1 MKRDEIKAGALL
13 SYLNLLIGNL
23 IPFIYTPIMLRM
35 LGQAEYGIY
44 GIAQSVMGY
53 IGLLNFGIGGS
64 IIRYLAKYRAEG
76 DLDGEQRVFGLFIK
90 IYSVIGA
97 AILLVGTFCSFH
109 LGFYGRSL
117 MPDELLLLER
127 LVRLMTLNTAIFMPF
142 NVFSSMILAHERFIF
157 SKTASLIT
165 SVVSPCLNLVL
176 LFLGFGSIGLV
187 LSATVLNFVTYAIY
201 TVYVIRRL
209 HIRPC
214 FQRVGGGL
222 LGEIIRFSLFV
233 FLANIV
239 DILFWSTDKLIIGWA
254 VGAVATAVYNIG
266 ATFNTYITSLS
277 TAISGVLMPKVT
289 KMAVEDTPPS
299 EFTAL
304 FIKVGRLQFLLI
316 SFIASAF
323 VAFGRQF
330 IALWA
335 GAGYEDAYYV
345 ALLVMIPVTV
355 PLIQN
360 TGLNILYAMNK
371 HQFRSVVYLC
381 IAVLNVGLTFW
392 WVEEYGIIGAAM
404 ATCIAYVVG
413 NILIINWYY
422 YKKIGIDIPL
432 FWKNILHM
440 CPVML
445 VMGTAGWFILD
456 ALLISNWLIFFALA
470 TAYTLI
476 YWVLAY
482 FFMMNDYERAFIK
495 GPVLKIFT
503 RMKGRENGNE
513 PPYQQH

>member
-1 MKRDEIKAGALL
+1 MKRNEIKAGALL

-64 IIRYLAKYRAEG
+64 IIRYLSKYRAEG
-76 DLDGEQRVFGLFIK
+76 NLEGERRVFGLFIK
-90 IYSVIGA
+90 IYSVIGVA
-97 AILLVGTFCSFH
+97 VLIVGTFCSFH
-109 LGFYGRSL
+109 LGAYGRSL
-117 MPDELLLLER
+117 TSDELVLLER

-157 SKTASLIT
+157 SKTVSLIT

-187 LSATVLNFVTYAIY
+187 LSTTALNFVTYAIY

-209 HIRPC
+209 HIRPG
-214 FQRVGGGL
+214 FKKVENGL
-222 LGEIIRFSLFV
+222 ISEIIGFSLFV
-233 FLANIV
+233 FVANIV

-254 VGAVATAVYNIG
+254 IGSVATAVYNVG
-266 ATFNTYITSLS
+266 ATFNNYITGLS

-289 KMAVEDTPPS
+289 NMAVNDTPPS

-304 FIKVGRLQFLLI
+304 FIKVGRLQFLLT
-316 SFIASAF
+316 SFIVSAF

-335 GAGYEDAYYV
+335 GDGYETAYYV

-371 HQFRSVVYLC
+371 HRFRSAVYLC
-381 IAVLNVGLTFW
+381 IAVLNVGLTFL
-392 WVEEYGIIGAAM
+392 WVERYGIIGAAI
-404 ATCIAYVVG
+404 ATCIAYVIG

-422 YKKIGIDIPL
+422 YKKIGIDISL
-432 FWKNILHM
+432 FWKNIAQM

-445 VMGTAGWFILD
+445 LMGAVGWIVLD
-456 ALLISNWLIFFALA
+456 KIVIGSWLIFFALA
-470 TAYTLI
+470 VVYAVI
-476 YWVLAY
+476 YWILAY
-482 FFMMNDYERAFIK
+482 FFMMNDYEKTFIK
-495 GPVLKIFT
+495 GPVSKIFSHIKE
-503 RMKGRENGNE
+503 R
-513 PPYQQH
+513 

>member
-13 SYLNLLIGNL
+13 SYLNLLLGNL

-53 IGLLNFGIGGS
+53 IGLLSFGIGGS
-64 IIRYLAKYRAEG
+64 IIRYLSKYRAEG
-76 DLDGEQRVFGLFIK
+76 DLDGERRVFGLFIK

-97 AILLVGTFCSFH
+97 AVLIVGTFCSFH
-109 LGFYGRSL
+109 LGAYGRSL
-117 MPDELLLLER
+117 TPDELVLLER
-127 LVRLMTLNTAIFMPF
+127 LVRLMSLNTAVFMPF
-142 NVFSSMILAHERFIF
+142 NVFSSMILAHEKFIF
-157 SKTASLIT
+157 SKTISLIT

-187 LSATVLNFVTYAIY
+187 LSATALNFVTYAIY
-201 TVYVIRRL
+201 TVYVIRRMG
-209 HIRPC
+209 IRPS

-222 LGEIIRFSLFV
+222 LSEIIRFSLFV

-254 VGAVATAVYNIG
+254 IGSVATAIYNVG
-266 ATFNTYITSLS
+266 ATFNSYVTGLS
-277 TAISGVLMPKVT
+277 TAISGVLMPRVT
-289 KMAVEDTPPS
+289 NMAVKDTLPS

-316 SFIASAF
+316 SFIVSAF

-330 IALWA
+330 IAIWA
-335 GAGYEDAYYV
+335 GAGYEEAYYV

-360 TGLNILYAMNK
+360 TGLNILYAMNR
-371 HQFRSVVYLC
+371 HRFRSLVYLG
-381 IAVLNVGLTFW
+381 IAILNVGLTFW
-392 WVEEYGIIGAAM
+392 WVEKYGIIGAAI
-404 ATCIAYVVG
+404 ATCVAYVIG

-422 YKKIGIDIPL
+422 YKKIGINIPL

-445 VMGTAGWFILD
+445 VMGATGWLVLNHLRID
-456 ALLISNWLIFFALA
+456 NWFVFFALA
-470 TAYTLI
+470 AVYTVI

-482 FFMMNDYERAFIK
+482 LFMMNDYEKSFVKA
-495 GPVLKIFT
+495 PVSRICT
-503 RMKGRENGNE
+503 RLRGRHHGR
-513 PPYQQH
+513 

>member
-1 MKRDEIKAGALL
+1 
-13 SYLNLLIGNL
+13 
-23 IPFIYTPIMLRM
+23 MLRM

-109 LGFYGRSL
+109 LGAYGRSL
-117 MPDELLLLER
+117 SPDELVLLER

-142 NVFSSMILAHERFIF
+142 NVFNSMILAHERFIF
-157 SKTASLIT
+157 SKMASLIT

-176 LFLGFGSIGLV
+176 LFMGFGSIGLV

-214 FQRVGGGL
+214 FQHVGGGL

-289 KMAVEDTPPS
+289 KMAVKNTPPS

-316 SFIASAF
+316 SFIVSAF

-371 HQFRSVVYLC
+371 HQFRSAVYLC
-381 IAVLNVGLTFW
+381 IAVLNAGLTFW

-445 VMGTAGWFILD
+445 VMGTVGWFILD
-456 ALLISNWLIFFALA
+456 ALHISNWLIFFALA
-470 TAYTLI
+470 AAYTLI
-476 YWVLAY
+476 YWISAY

>member
-1 MKRDEIKAGALL
+1 MKQDEIKAGALL

-23 IPFIYTPIMLRM
+23 IPFIYTPVMLRM

-64 IIRYLAKYRAEG
+64 IIRYLSKYRAEG
-76 DLDGEQRVFGLFIK
+76 DLEGERRVFGLFIK

-97 AILLVGTFCSFH
+97 TVLLVGTFCSFH
-109 LGFYGRSL
+109 LGSYGRSL
-117 MPDELLLLER
+117 TADELLLLER

-142 NVFSSMILAHERFIF
+142 NVFSSMILAHEKFIF
-157 SKTASLIT
+157 SKTVSLIT
-165 SVVSPCLNLVL
+165 SILSPCLNLVL
-176 LFLGFGSIGLV
+176 LFFGFGSVGLV
-187 LSATVLNFVTYAIY
+187 LASTALNLVSYTIY
-201 TVYVIRRL
+201 TVYVIRTLR
-209 HIRPC
+209 IRPS

-222 LGEIIRFSLFV
+222 LREIIRFSFFV
-233 FLANIV
+233 FVANIV

-254 VGAVATAVYNIG
+254 IGSVATAVYNVG
-266 ATFNTYITSLS
+266 AAFNGYITSLS

-289 KMAVEDTPPS
+289 KMAVKDTPPS

-316 SFIASAF
+316 SFIVSAF

-335 GAGYEDAYYV
+335 GAGYEESYYV
-345 ALLVMIPVTV
+345 ALLVMIPVTI

-371 HQFRSVVYLC
+371 HQFRSVVYLF
-381 IAVLNVGLTFW
+381 IALLNAGLTFL
-392 WVEEYGIIGAAM
+392 WVESYGIIGAAM
-404 ATCIAYVVG
+404 ATCIAYVIG

-432 FWKNILHM
+432 FWKNILRM
-440 CPVML
+440 SPVML
-445 VMGTAGWFILD
+445 LMGAIGWF
-456 ALLISNWLIFFALA
+456 ALNWLDIQSWLAFFALA
-470 TAYTLI
+470 ASYTVV
-476 YWVLAY
+476 YWLLAY
-482 FFMMNDYERAFIK
+482 RFMMNDYEKDFIK
-495 GPVLKIFT
+495 TPLRKVMSRLKYN
-503 RMKGRENGNE
+503 KN
-513 PPYQQH
+513 

>member
-1 MKRDEIKAGALL
+1 MKNEIKTGVLL

-64 IIRYLAKYRAEG
+64 IVRYLSKYRAEG
-76 DLDGEQRVFGLFIK
+76 DLDGERQIFGLFIK

-109 LGFYGRSL
+109 LGSYGRSL
-117 MPDELLLLER
+117 TADELVLLER

-142 NVFSSMILAHERFIF
+142 NVFSSMIVAHEKYIL
-157 SKTASLIT
+157 SKTISLIT
-165 SVVSPCLNLVL
+165 SILAPCLNLAL
-176 LFLGFGSIGLV
+176 LFLGFGSVGLV
-187 LSATVLNFVTYAIY
+187 LASTTLNLLSYTIY
-201 TVYVIRRL
+201 TIYVIRKL
-209 HIRPC
+209 HLRPS
-214 FQRVGGGL
+214 FRPLGGGL
-222 LGEIIRFSLFV
+222 LQEIIHFSLFV

-254 VGAVATAVYNIG
+254 IGSVATAVYNIG
-266 ATFNTYITSLS
+266 ATFNGYITSLS
-277 TAISGVLMPKVT
+277 TAISSVLMPKITLMTV
-289 KMAVEDTPPS
+289 KDTPPS

-304 FIKVGRLQFLLI
+304 FIKVGRLQFLLS
-316 SFIASAF
+316 SFIVSAF

-330 IALWA
+330 ISLWA
-335 GAGYEDAYYV
+335 GSGYAEAYYV

-381 IAVLNVGLTFW
+381 IAVLNAVLTFW
-392 WVEEYGIIGAAM
+392 WVEKYGIIGAAM
-404 ATCIAYVVG
+404 ATCIAYVIG

-432 FWKNILHM
+432 FWKNILRM
-440 CPVML
+440 SPTMFL
-445 VMGTAGWFILD
+445 LGTVGWFTLD
-456 ALLISNWLIFFALA
+456 WLGIHSWLNFFVLA
-470 TAYTLI
+470 AVYTVI
-476 YWVLAY
+476 YWTFAY
-482 FFMMNDYERAFIK
+482 LFMMNDYERALIK
-495 GPVLKIFT
+495 
-503 RMKGRENGNE
+503 E
-513 PPYQQH
+513 PLTHVITHIKRKHYDS

>member
-64 IIRYLAKYRAEG
+64 IIRYLSKYRAEG
-76 DLDGEQRVFGLFIK
+76 DKDGERRVFGLFIK

-109 LGFYGRSL
+109 LGAYGRSL
-117 MPDELLLLER
+117 SPDELVLLER

-157 SKTASLIT
+157 SKMASLIT

-176 LFLGFGSIGLV
+176 LFMGFGSIGLV

-209 HIRPC
+209 HISPC
-214 FQRVGGGL
+214 FQHVCGGL

-289 KMAVEDTPPS
+289 KMAVKNTPPS

-316 SFIASAF
+316 SFIVSAF

-381 IAVLNVGLTFW
+381 IAVLNAGLTFW

-445 VMGTAGWFILD
+445 VMGTVGWFILD
-456 ALLISNWLIFFALA
+456 ALHISNWLIFFALA
-470 TAYTLI
+470 AAYTLI
-476 YWVLAY
+476 YWISAY

-495 GPVLKIFT
+495 GPVSHVFRK
-503 RMKGRENGNE
+503 MKAKKGS
-513 PPYQQH
+513 

>member
-176 LFLGFGSIGLV
+176 
-187 LSATVLNFVTYAIY
+187 
-201 TVYVIRRL
+201 RR
-209 HIRPC
+209 
-214 FQRVGGGL
+214 
-222 LGEIIRFSLFV
+222 S
-233 FLANIV
+233 
-239 DILFWSTDKLIIGWA
+239 
-254 VGAVATAVYNIG
+254 
-266 ATFNTYITSLS
+266 
-277 TAISGVLMPKVT
+277 
-289 KMAVEDTPPS
+289 
-299 EFTAL
+299 
-304 FIKVGRLQFLLI
+304 
-316 SFIASAF
+316 
-323 VAFGRQF
+323 
-330 IALWA
+330 
-335 GAGYEDAYYV
+335 
-345 ALLVMIPVTV
+345 
-355 PLIQN
+355 
-360 TGLNILYAMNK
+360 
-371 HQFRSVVYLC
+371 
-381 IAVLNVGLTFW
+381 
-392 WVEEYGIIGAAM
+392 
-404 ATCIAYVVG
+404 
-413 NILIINWYY
+413 
-422 YKKIGIDIPL
+422 
-432 FWKNILHM
+432 
-440 CPVML
+440 
-445 VMGTAGWFILD
+445 
-456 ALLISNWLIFFALA
+456 
-470 TAYTLI
+470 
-476 YWVLAY
+476 
-482 FFMMNDYERAFIK
+482 
-495 GPVLKIFT
+495 
-503 RMKGRENGNE
+503 
-513 PPYQQH
+513 

>member
-1 MKRDEIKAGALL
+1 MKRDELKAGILL

-23 IPFIYTPIMLRM
+23 IPFIYTPIMLRL

-64 IIRYLAKYRAEG
+64 IVRYLSKYRAEG
-76 DLDGEQRVFGLFIK
+76 DMEGERRVFGLFIK

-97 AILLVGTFCSFH
+97 AILAVGIFCSFH
-109 LGFYGRSL
+109 LGSYGRSL
-117 MPDELLLLER
+117 TADELVLLER

-157 SKTASLIT
+157 SKTVSLIT
-165 SVVSPCLNLVL
+165 SVVSPCLNLAL
-176 LFLGFGSIGLV
+176 LFMGFGSIGLV
-187 LSATVLNFVTYAIY
+187 LAATVLNFATYAIY
-201 TVYVIRRL
+201 TVYVVRRMK
-209 HIRPC
+209 IKPS
-214 FQRVGGGL
+214 FQRVGGGIL
-222 LGEIIRFSLFV
+222 REIIQFSF
-233 FLANIV
+233 FIFIANIV

-254 VGAVATAVYNIG
+254 IGSVATAIYHVG
-266 ATFNTYITSLS
+266 ATFNGYITSLS

-289 KMAVEDTPPS
+289 KMAVKDTPPS
-299 EFTAL
+299 EFTNL

-316 SFIASAF
+316 SFIVSAF

-335 GAGYEDAYYV
+335 GSGYEEAYYV

-360 TGLNILYAMNK
+360 TGLNILYALNK
-371 HQFRSVVYLC
+371 HKFRSVVYFC

-392 WVEEYGIIGAAM
+392 WVESYGIIGAAM
-404 ATCIAYVVG
+404 ATCVAYVIG
-413 NILIINWYY
+413 NIFIINWYY
-422 YKKIGIDIPL
+422 YEKIGIDIPL
-432 FWKNILHM
+432 FWKNIVRM

-445 VMGTAGWFILD
+445 IMGAAGWFLLD
-456 ALLISNWLIFFALA
+456 HLNVGNWIIFFCLA
-470 TAYTLI
+470 AAYTI
-476 YWVLAY
+476 VYWVLAY
-482 FFMMNDYERAFIK
+482 FFMMNEYEKSFVKGAFTKITL
-495 GPVLKIFT
+495 GLKS
-503 RMKGRENGNE
+503 RCKKE
-513 PPYQQH
+513 